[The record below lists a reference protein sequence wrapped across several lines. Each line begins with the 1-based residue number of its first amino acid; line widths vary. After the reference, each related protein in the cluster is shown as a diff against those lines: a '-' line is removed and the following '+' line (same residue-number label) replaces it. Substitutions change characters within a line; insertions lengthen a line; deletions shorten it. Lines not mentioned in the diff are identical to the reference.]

1 MADMRI
7 IKQITI
13 HCSATPNGESLFKGK
28 FGEKAFQTPV
38 EVIDAWH
45 RARNFKR
52 SEDAKRRFNPS
63 LTSIGYHFVIYTN
76 GTVATGRS
84 VEEVGAGVAGQNAH
98 KIHICMIGTD
108 KFTPAQWDSLAG
120 VVSGLQKNYPQTT
133 VEGHRDC
140 SPDLNGDGKITPN
153 EWVKKCPGFEVKDW
167 IVGGMI
173 APVAHVFE
181 VEK

>member
-13 HCSATPNGESLFKGK
+13 HCSASPNGESLFKGK
-28 FGEKAFQTPV
+28 LGDKGFQTPV

-76 GTVATGRS
+76 GAVATGRS
-84 VEEVGAGVAGQNAH
+84 IEEVGAGVAGQNAH
-98 KIHICMIGTD
+98 KIHICMVGTD
-108 KFTPAQWDSLAG
+108 KFTHAQWSTLAG
-120 VVSGLQKNYPQTT
+120 VVSGLKKTYPQAT

-153 EWVKKCPGFEVKDW
+153 EWVKKCPGFEVEEW
-167 IVGGMI
+167 IASGMQPLI
-173 APVAHVFE
+173 AHVLE
-181 VEK
+181 TPR